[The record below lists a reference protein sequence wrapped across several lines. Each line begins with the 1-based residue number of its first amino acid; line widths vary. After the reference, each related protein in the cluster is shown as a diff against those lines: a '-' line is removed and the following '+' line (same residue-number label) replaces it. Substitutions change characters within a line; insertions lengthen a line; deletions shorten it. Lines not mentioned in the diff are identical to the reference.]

1 VGVDMT
7 GNQSIIDTRNLYKIY
22 QNGSEEL
29 TVLNDVSLKV
39 SQGEFLAVLG
49 PSGSGKSTLMN
60 ILGCLDKPS
69 SGEYYLD
76 ELNVLE
82 AQDDELAEIRNHKIG
97 FVFQQFNLLPRLS
110 ALQNVSLPLLYR
122 GMSEKDSRKKAKEIL
137 SRLGLD
143 DRLQHHPNE
152 LSGGQQQRVAI
163 ARAMITEPHLL
174 LADEPTGNLDSKSS
188 QEVMKLLHELHEQD
202 HTIVVITHDQ
212 EVARKVGKVIY
223 IRDGKVYENEG
234 SEE

>member
-1 VGVDMT
+1 MAENNYV
-7 GNQSIIDTRNLYKIY
+7 IDTRNLYKIY
-22 QNGSEEL
+22 QNGAEEL
-29 TVLNDVSLKV
+29 TVLNDVSIKV
-39 SQGEFLAVLG
+39 YPGDFMAILG

-76 ELNVLE
+76 SLNVLE
-82 AQDDELAEIRNHKIG
+82 AKDDELAEIRNYKIG

-122 GMSEKDSRKKAKEIL
+122 GISEKDSLQKARETL
-137 SRLGLD
+137 SRLGLE
-143 DRLQHHPNE
+143 DRLKHHPNE

-163 ARAMITEPHLL
+163 ARAMVTDPHLL

-188 QEVMKLLHELHEQD
+188 QEVMKILHELHDQG

-212 EVARKVGKVIY
+212 DIARQTGKVIY
-223 IRDGKVYENEG
+223 IRDGKVYEN
-234 SEE
+234 

>member
-1 VGVDMT
+1 MT